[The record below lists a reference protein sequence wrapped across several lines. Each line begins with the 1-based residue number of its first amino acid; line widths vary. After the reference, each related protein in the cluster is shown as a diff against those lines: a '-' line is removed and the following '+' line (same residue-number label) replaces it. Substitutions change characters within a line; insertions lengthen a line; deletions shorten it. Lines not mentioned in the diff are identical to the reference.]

1 MILVWQIP
9 RQDDFFDNWDSQ
21 ARQSGQSEHSA
32 IQIAYKQM
40 GLSENLGYIYIPVY
54 HQIATLMGHM
64 DTYGDKPLSN

>member
-40 GLSENLGYIYIPVY
+40 GLSENLGYIYTGIPSNS
-54 HQIATLMGHM
+54 HFNG
-64 DTYGDKPLSN
+64 TYGYIW